1 MTDSSEPQPMPEGE
15 HEPEKGLLTRHPKLQ
30 ILLIAGVFYA
40 ILIGMCLAT
49 AALVWF
55 M

>member
-1 MTDSSEPQPMPEGE
+1 MTEKNPAPPSEPDDEE
-15 HEPEKGLLTRHPKLQ
+15 RAGLLTRHPKLQ

-40 ILIGMCLAT
+40 ILFGMCLAT

-55 M
+55 A